1 MAPKNKFTKEEII
14 NAAFDIAKVEGL
26 DAITVRKVAQKLNSS
41 IAPIYVNFNDMDEL
55 IQEVV
60 RKAFDVANEIL
71 EQQNSGQPFRDIGIA
86 SLRFAKEYSVLY
98 RDLIMSNNPHMKY
111 ENKDIDLVMEQIATD
126 PVLEG
131 FSSEELTTIL
141 FRMQVF
147 QTGLSVMAANGLL
160 PNELSDEH
168 VIGLF
173 ESAAEDLIS
182 ATRLRKDERNNKV
195 MGEKVNNDP

>member
-1 MAPKNKFTKEEII
+1 MGPKKKFTKEEII

-60 RKAFDVANEIL
+60 MKAFDVSKKIL
-71 EQQNSGQPFRDIGIA
+71 EQQNSGQPFRDIGRA
-86 SLRFAKEYSVLY
+86 SLQFAKEYSVLY

-111 ENKDIDLVMEQIATD
+111 ESNDIDLVMEQMAKD
-126 PVLEG
+126 PMLEG
-131 FSSEELTTIL
+131 FSNEELTTIL
-141 FRMQVF
+141 FKMQVF

-160 PNELSDEH
+160 PNELSDEM
-168 VIGLF
+168 VIGLL
-173 ESAAEDLIS
+173 ESAAEDVIS

-195 MGEKVNNDP
+195 MGEKVNYDP

>member
-111 ENKDIDLVMEQIATD
+111 ENKDIDLVMEQMAKD

-141 FRMQVF
+141 FKMQVF

-160 PNELSDEH
+160 PNELSDEN
-168 VIGLF
+168 VIGLL
-173 ESAAEDLIS
+173 ESTAEDVIS